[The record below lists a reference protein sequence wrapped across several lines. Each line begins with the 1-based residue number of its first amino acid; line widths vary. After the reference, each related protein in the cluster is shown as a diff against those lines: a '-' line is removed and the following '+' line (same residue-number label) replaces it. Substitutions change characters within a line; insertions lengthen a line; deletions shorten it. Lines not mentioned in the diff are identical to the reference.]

1 MPAKSYDRN
10 LIEASLDP
18 LVTISS
24 DGTITDVNEAT
35 VQVTGRS
42 RDDLIGTD
50 FSTYFTEP
58 ARAKVG
64 YETAFRLGSIRDYEL
79 ELRHSDGRI
88 TPVVYNATVYRDE
101 TGEVSGVFAAARDIS
116 KRKKAEEA
124 WSRLAAI
131 VDSSDDAIIGKTL
144 DGTIVSWNPGAE
156 KIYGYTAPE
165 VIGRHMSLLV
175 PPDQLDEINGILGRI
190 RRGEPVHHYE
200 TVRIRR
206 DGTPLQISLTLSPIR
221 DRDGSIVGAS
231 TIARDITARKQA
243 EEAVRRA
250 NEYNRSLI
258 EASLDPLVTINPD
271 GTISDVNEAT
281 IRVTGVPRDELIGT
295 DFSNYFT
302 EPGKA
307 KAGYE
312 TAFRLGSVR
321 DYELELRH
329 RDGRTTPVLYN
340 ASVYRDEAGEVAG
353 VFAAARDITELKKA
367 EETTRRA
374 SAYNRSLIEA
384 SLDPLVTINPDGTI
398 SDVNEATIRVTGV
411 SRDELIGTNFSAYF
425 TEPEKAK
432 AGYEQV
438 FRDGAVTDYKLE
450 LRHRDGRITPV
461 LYNAAVYRDETGNI
475 AGVFA
480 AARDITEQKK
490 AEEVIRRAN
499 AYNRSLIEASL
510 DPLVT
515 INPDGT
521 ISDVNEATI
530 RVTGVPRDELI
541 GTDFSNYFTEAEKAK
556 AGYEQVFRDGSV
568 IDYELE
574 IRHRDGRIT
583 PVLYNA
589 AVYRDGSGGIAG
601 IFAAA
606 RDVTERKRAEA
617 ALMAAYNELDD
628 RVKERTADLV
638 EANSSLE
645 KEITGHKATA
655 SELEQRSRELAR
667 SNEELQQF
675 AYIASHDL
683 QEPLRAIS
691 GFTELLE
698 RRYKGELDERA
709 DRYINFIVDGTRQMQ
724 QVIQDL
730 LAYSRVQTKAHEF
743 GLIDAN
749 SALEQALSNL
759 QVAIRDRRA
768 LVTVENRLPEI
779 FADGIQITQVFQN
792 LIVNALKFQ
801 GPGATPEVRV
811 SARRE
816 GDAWLFSVADNGI
829 GIDARHLDRI
839 FMLFQRL
846 HAKGEYDGTGIG
858 LAICK
863 RIVERHGGSIAVQ
876 STPGVGST
884 FTFSIPTRNG
894 VRP

>member
-1 MPAKSYDRN
+1 MTAARRRKVPADPKTIQEKAASRGPPGETGTEASPAGSYDRS

-18 LVTISS
+18 LVTISP
-24 DGTITDVNEAT
+24 DGAITDVNAAT
-35 VQVTGRS
+35 AEVTGCS
-42 RDDLIGTD
+42 REELIGTD
-50 FSTYFTEP
+50 FSTYFTDP
-58 ARAKVG
+58 QRAKAG
-64 YETAFRLGSIRDYEL
+64 YESAFRTGSIRDYEL
-79 ELRHSDGRI
+79 EIRHASGRI
-88 TPVVYNATVYRDE
+88 TSVIYNATVYLDE
-101 TGEVSGVFAAARDIS
+101 AGEIAGVFAAARDIS
-116 KRKKAEEA
+116 KRKKAEEE
-124 WSRLAAI
+124 WSRLVAI
-131 VDSSDDAIIGKTL
+131 VDSSDDAIIGKSL

-156 KIYGYTAPE
+156 KIYGYAAPE
-165 VIGRHMSLLV
+165 AIGRHMSLLA
-175 PPDQLDEINGILGRI
+175 PPGQVDEIDSLLARI
-190 RRGEPVHHYE
+190 RRGESVRHYE
-200 TVRIRR
+200 TIRVRR
-206 DGTPLQISLTLSPIR
+206 DGTPLRVSLTLSPIR
-221 DRDGSIVGAS
+221 DRDGRIVGAS

-250 NEYNRSLI
+250 NAYNRSLI
-258 EASLDPLVTINPD
+258 EASLDPLVTIDPD
-271 GTISDVNEAT
+271 GTISDVSDAT
-281 IRVTGVPRDELIGT
+281 VRVTGRSREELIGT
-295 DFSNYFT
+295 DFSTYFT
-302 EPGKA
+302 EPWRA

-312 TAFRLGSVR
+312 TAFRTGSVR
-321 DYELELRH
+321 DFELELRH
-329 RDGRTTPVLYN
+329 RDGTTTPVIYN
-340 ASVYRDEAGEVAG
+340 ATVYRDEAGEVAG
-353 VFAAARDITELKKA
+353 VFAAARDITERKKA
-367 EETTRRA
+367 EEA
-374 SAYNRSLIEA
+374 
-384 SLDPLVTINPDGTI
+384 
-398 SDVNEATIRVTGV
+398 
-411 SRDELIGTNFSAYF
+411 
-425 TEPEKAK
+425 
-432 AGYEQV
+432 
-438 FRDGAVTDYKLE
+438 
-450 LRHRDGRITPV
+450 
-461 LYNAAVYRDETGNI
+461 
-475 AGVFA
+475 
-480 AARDITEQKK
+480 
-490 AEEVIRRAN
+490 IRRAN

-530 RVTGVPRDELI
+530 RVTGVPRDGLI
-541 GTDFSNYFTEAEKAK
+541 GTNFSEYFTEPERAK
-556 AGYEQVFRDGSV
+556 AGYEQVFHDGSV
-568 IDYELE
+568 TDYELE

-589 AVYRDGSGGIAG
+589 AVYRDESGGIAG

-617 ALMAAYNELDD
+617 ALLTAYNELDD

-638 EANSSLE
+638 EATRSLE
-645 KEITGHKATA
+645 REITGHKATA
-655 SELEQRSRELAR
+655 SALEERSRELAR

-743 GLIDAN
+743 DLIDTN
-749 SALEQALSNL
+749 RALDQALLNL
-759 QVAIRDRRA
+759 RVSIRDRHA
-768 LVTVENRLPEI
+768 HVAVEDRLPEI

-792 LIVNALKFQ
+792 LIGNALKFQ
-801 GPGATPEVRV
+801 KPGAVPEIRISTV
-811 SARRE
+811 RE
-816 GDAWLFSVADNGI
+816 GGDWVFSVADNGI

-876 STPGVGST
+876 STPGLGST

-894 VRP
+894 ARP

>member
-1 MPAKSYDRN
+1 MTAARRRKVPADPKTIQEKAASRGPPGETGTEASPAGSYDRS

-18 LVTISS
+18 LVTISP
-24 DGTITDVNEAT
+24 DGAITDVNAAT
-35 VQVTGRS
+35 AEVTGCS
-42 RDDLIGTD
+42 REELIGTD
-50 FSTYFTEP
+50 FSTYFTDP
-58 ARAKVG
+58 QRAKAG
-64 YETAFRLGSIRDYEL
+64 YESAFRTGSIRDYEL
-79 ELRHSDGRI
+79 EIRHASGRI
-88 TPVVYNATVYRDE
+88 TSVIYNATVYRDE
-101 TGEVSGVFAAARDIS
+101 AGEIAGVFAAARDIS
-116 KRKKAEEA
+116 KRKKAEEE

-131 VDSSDDAIIGKTL
+131 VDSSDDAISGKSL

-156 KIYGYTAPE
+156 KIYGYAAPE
-165 VIGRHMSLLV
+165 AIGRHMSLLA
-175 PPDQLDEINGILGRI
+175 PPGQVDEIDCLLARI
-190 RRGEPVHHYE
+190 RRGESVRHYE
-200 TVRIRR
+200 TVRVRR
-206 DGTPLQISLTLSPIR
+206 DGTPLRVSLTLSPIR
-221 DRDGSIVGAS
+221 DRDGRIVGAS

-250 NEYNRSLI
+250 NAYNRSLI
-258 EASLDPLVTINPD
+258 EASLDPLVTIDPD
-271 GTISDVNEAT
+271 GTISDVSDAT
-281 IRVTGVPRDELIGT
+281 VRVTGRSREELIGT
-295 DFSNYFT
+295 DFSTYFT
-302 EPGKA
+302 EPWRA

-312 TAFRLGSVR
+312 SAFRTGSVR
-321 DYELELRH
+321 DFELELRH
-329 RDGRTTPVLYN
+329 RDGTTTPVIYN
-340 ASVYRDEAGEVAG
+340 ATVYRDEAGEVAG
-353 VFAAARDITELKKA
+353 VFAAARDITERKKA
-367 EETTRRA
+367 EEA
-374 SAYNRSLIEA
+374 
-384 SLDPLVTINPDGTI
+384 
-398 SDVNEATIRVTGV
+398 
-411 SRDELIGTNFSAYF
+411 
-425 TEPEKAK
+425 
-432 AGYEQV
+432 
-438 FRDGAVTDYKLE
+438 
-450 LRHRDGRITPV
+450 
-461 LYNAAVYRDETGNI
+461 
-475 AGVFA
+475 
-480 AARDITEQKK
+480 
-490 AEEVIRRAN
+490 IRRAN

-530 RVTGVPRDELI
+530 RVTGVPRDGLI
-541 GTDFSNYFTEAEKAK
+541 GTNFSEYFTEPERAK

-568 IDYELE
+568 TDYELE

-589 AVYRDGSGGIAG
+589 AVYRDESGGIAG

-617 ALMAAYNELDD
+617 ALLTAYNELDD

-638 EANSSLE
+638 EANRSLE
-645 KEITGHKATA
+645 REITGHKATA
-655 SELEQRSRELAR
+655 SALEERSRELAR

-743 GLIDAN
+743 DLIDTN
-749 SALEQALSNL
+749 RALDQALLNL
-759 QVAIRDRRA
+759 RVSIRDRHA
-768 LVTVENRLPEI
+768 HVAVEDRLPEI

-792 LIVNALKFQ
+792 LIGNALKFQ
-801 GPGATPEVRV
+801 KPGAVPEIRISTV
-811 SARRE
+811 RE
-816 GDAWLFSVADNGI
+816 GGDWVFSVADNGI

-876 STPGVGST
+876 STPGLGST

-894 VRP
+894 ARP